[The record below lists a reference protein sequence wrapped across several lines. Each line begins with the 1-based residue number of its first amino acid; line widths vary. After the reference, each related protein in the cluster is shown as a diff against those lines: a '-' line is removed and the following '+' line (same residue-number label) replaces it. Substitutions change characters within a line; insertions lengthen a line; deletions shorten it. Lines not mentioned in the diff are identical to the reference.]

1 MRRIAAFG
9 LLGRG
14 HRRDRRR
21 RERRLERGSGDAHR
35 SAVAP
40 QASAR
45 LCQRRGPAAQ
55 CAGQG
60 EPAGGAR
67 TCPRHPR
74 FRRRPLSRANAQI
87 FCGFSV
93 LLSASSPVSLS
104 SSRKRQAAD
113 VRPLRR
119 ATRAALSCS
128 GCCTLDSCAESNG
141 RDVLRHPRVSILT
154 GPPAALHDPDQTHV
168 PIRRPDRMR
177 QGAAGQRGSHAH
189 GAHHCC
195 SPATWCGTVQFHIL
209 GRKPMSDVVVF
220 REGGYRFFKA
230 VFQYSSGVAAEHGFE
245 IERVRLLKPLPLTEG
260 FAAIEAH
267 LKGLGRPNTAF
278 AACELRS
285 AVPFTE
291 QGFHDFNREYVK
303 TLARWGIYR
312 DEINPVARTNV
323 CPEHDKPAEP
333 SLYAFSYTVPAPNAK
348 RGSFIIAGGG
358 EMRGGAGSLPE
369 RIEIGRA

>member
-1 MRRIAAFG
+1 
-9 LLGRG
+9 
-14 HRRDRRR
+14 
-21 RERRLERGSGDAHR
+21 
-35 SAVAP
+35 
-40 QASAR
+40 
-45 LCQRRGPAAQ
+45 
-55 CAGQG
+55 
-60 EPAGGAR
+60 
-67 TCPRHPR
+67 
-74 FRRRPLSRANAQI
+74 
-87 FCGFSV
+87 
-93 LLSASSPVSLS
+93 
-104 SSRKRQAAD
+104 
-113 VRPLRR
+113 
-119 ATRAALSCS
+119 
-128 GCCTLDSCAESNG
+128 
-141 RDVLRHPRVSILT
+141 
-154 GPPAALHDPDQTHV
+154 
-168 PIRRPDRMR
+168 
-177 QGAAGQRGSHAH
+177 
-189 GAHHCC
+189 
-195 SPATWCGTVQFHIL
+195 
-209 GRKPMSDVVVF
+209 MSDVVVF

-323 CPEHDKPAEP
+323 CPEYDKPAEP

-369 RIEIGRA
+369 RIVRYGETSPEAMRDKLRYVVAEMERRLAALGFSWKDAVSTQAYSVQDIGALVGPEIAARGAAAGGLSWHFARPPVIGLEYEMDVRGAARELVI